1 MDKANRACSMP
12 RKPTMIARA
21 AKIRLRDKID
31 SLPEGEALPILAELG
46 KEFDIHPS
54 TVFRILRDLV
64 TEGVVWQSPSGKFLP
79 ASARA
84 SGVRGL
90 PVCFIGRE
98 MWQWSRLYQELLEG
112 VSEVCSANGSPL
124 VLLSA
129 PSLVRQPDPLA
140 PPKFAGTAKQKL
152 ELRQLLSA
160 IPRPCGGILFDH
172 LWRDK
177 TLSDLNLGTTPTV
190 QLVHGSGKI
199 IPVAGPD
206 YEAAT
211 NAAGQFVDEHGPS
224 ELHLVIPF
232 EGDPAIDQAVNLLR
246 EKFTNIHEHT
256 FAQAESPAFLV
267 DRNPDQNRIVICPED
282 NIAHEIGMQFVKSPT
297 ASQPILFATQGTGIL
312 RAPMSRLRFDFRR
325 IGKAAASFLLHG
337 SSHRPPSPLMLK
349 SDPDL

>member
-1 MDKANRACSMP
+1 MP
-12 RKPTMIARA
+12 RKPTLIARA
-21 AKIRLRDKID
+21 AKTRLREMVK

-46 KEFDIHPS
+46 KQFDIHPS

-140 PPKFAGTAKQKL
+140 PPKFAGTAKQKV

-160 IPRPCGGILFDH
+160 IPRPSGGILFDH

-177 TLSDLNLGTTPTV
+177 ALSDLHLGTIPTV

-199 IPVAGPD
+199 MPVAGPD

-211 NAAGQFVDEHGPS
+211 NAAAQFVDEHSPS

-232 EGDPAIDQAVNLLR
+232 EGDPAIDRAVHLLR
-246 EKFTNIHEHT
+246 KKFTNIREHT
-256 FAQAESPAFLV
+256 FTPTEPPAFLV
-267 DRNPDQNRIVICPED
+267 DRKPDQNRIVICPED
-282 NIAHEIGMQFVKSPT
+282 NIAHEVAKQLPPESNKPST
-297 ASQPILFATQGTGIL
+297 LLLATQGTGTLHSPIN
-312 RAPMSRLRFDFRR
+312 RLRFDFRR

-337 SSHRPPSPLMLK
+337 TSFRSLAPSVVK
-349 SDPDL
+349 SAQ